1 MRRKCILSWMMCQ
14 TFILGFGEGGEGF
27 YLLGGPN
34 TEGHIIC
41 KSEVRVEEVRLFT
54 ACQHVPTMGISK
66 TTGMQKTAGTS
77 QRIGMQQQLFF
88 SCLFLCLCTTN

>member
-41 KSEVRVEEVRLFT
+41 KVR
-54 ACQHVPTMGISK
+54 
-66 TTGMQKTAGTS
+66 
-77 QRIGMQQQLFF
+77 
-88 SCLFLCLCTTN
+88 